1 MNKSTKNFIISNS
14 FFALSEVLKKVSDNQ
29 KDETSQ
35 SILFA
40 SSVALK
46 IGMNIFIV
54 KGVFAK
60 LEEMRNQNNNHELI
74 DLVIDN
80 QQPNTMIS
88 QPTAIQ
94 IVNNNQITR

>member
-14 FFALSEVLKKVSDNQ
+14 FFAISEILKKVSDNQ
-29 KDETSQ
+29 KDDTSQ

-40 SSVALK
+40 SSVAFK

-80 QQPNTMIS
+80 PQPNTIIP